1 MTILNLVSIYS
12 LLVNSFN
19 PYYLFCSIQFQN
31 QNIKKD
37 CSNFGGFLN
46 NQCLDYFNENNI
58 IKNLS
63 DCSQYINIRDDINL
77 INDKWTPFINYIINY
92 DKYYNTF
99 SSINE
104 RFIIFHENLDYI
116 NKHNQNNNSSYFL
129 GLTNFA
135 DMKYNEYSDFINKI
149 TNIKNNICIN
159 GKEESGNI
167 LEYVDWRE
175 NNAVTDVKDQG
186 QCGSCWAFSTTGS
199 LEGVYAIKN
208 KNIKSFSEQQLVD
221 CSLTYGNMGC
231 NGGIMQN
238 AYTYIHDKGI
248 TTEEAY
254 PYTGVKES
262 CRKYIPVTYISS
274 CINVIPN
281 ELQLTYAVMKN
292 PVSVSI
298 EADSRSFQFYKSGVY
313 DNADCG
319 TNLDHGVLVVG
330 YGNENGKDYW
340 LVKNS
345 WGINWG
351 EAGYIKILRDSVKE
365 STKGMCGIAMDT
377 SYPEIF

>member
-1 MTILNLVSIYS
+1 MQILNLVSIYS
-12 LLVNSFN
+12 LLVNSFH

-31 QNIKKD
+31 LNIKKD

-46 NQCLDYFNENNI
+46 NQCIDYFNENNI
-58 IKNLS
+58 VKNLS

-77 INDKWTPFINYIINY
+77 INDKWTSFINYIINY

-248 TTEEAY
+248 TTEEEY

-313 DNADCG
+313 DNVDCG

-330 YGNENGKDYW
+330 YGSENGKDYW

-345 WGINWG
+345 WGVNWG

>member
-12 LLVNSFN
+12 LLVNSFH

-46 NQCLDYFNENNI
+46 NQCIDYFNENNI
-58 IKNLS
+58 VKNLS

-77 INDKWTPFINYIINY
+77 INDKWTSFINYIINY

>member
-12 LLVNSFN
+12 LLVNSFH

-31 QNIKKD
+31 LSIKKD

-46 NQCLDYFNENNI
+46 NQCIDYFNENNI
-58 IKNLS
+58 VQNLS
-63 DCSQYINIRDDINL
+63 DCNQYINIRDDINL
-77 INDKWTPFINYIINY
+77 INDKWSLFINYIINY
-92 DKYYNTF
+92 DKYYSTF

-104 RFIIFHENLDYI
+104 RFIIFHENFDYI
-116 NKHNQNNNSSYFL
+116 NKHNQNNNSSYSL
-129 GLTNFA
+129 GVTNFA
-135 DMKYNEYSDFINKI
+135 DMKYNEYSDYINKI

-167 LEYVDWRE
+167 LEYIDWRK

-208 KNIKSFSEQQLVD
+208 GIIKSFSEQQLVD
-221 CSLTYGNMGC
+221 CSLTYGNLGC
-231 NGGIMQN
+231 NVGIMQN
-238 AYTYIHDKGI
+238 AFTYIHDKGI

-254 PYTGVKES
+254 PYTGVKTS
-262 CRKYIPVTYISS
+262 CKKYIPITYISS

-313 DNADCG
+313 DNVDCG

-330 YGNENGKDYW
+330 YGSENGKDFW

-345 WGINWG
+345 WGVNWG
-351 EAGYIKILRDSVKE
+351 ESGYIKILRDSVKE